1 MFRILRFLINCF
13 WTISNLNGTLTPK
26 DDVSKGLTQELH
38 QEQEQ
43 KDNNEE
49 KFLGNDNDSDDPLE

>member
-13 WTISNLNGTLTPK
+13 WTICNLNRTLTPK
-26 DDVSKGLTQELH
+26 DDVSKGLTQEPH